1 MHTIA
6 LHHILFKSTL
16 LAEDL
21 AKELDLGADKQ
32 NYTGLIRPPL
42 KPVGDKPKLAIS
54 DGNVLLVDTD
64 ESAKDDKITA

>member
-16 LAEDL
+16 LA
-21 AKELDLGADKQ
+21 KELDLGADKQ
-32 NYTGLIRPPL
+32 SYTGLIRPPL